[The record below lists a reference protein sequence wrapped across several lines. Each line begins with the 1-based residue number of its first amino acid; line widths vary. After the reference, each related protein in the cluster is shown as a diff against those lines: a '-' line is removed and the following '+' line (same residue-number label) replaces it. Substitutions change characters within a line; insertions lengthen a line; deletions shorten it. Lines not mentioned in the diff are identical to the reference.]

1 VEERKEKREEK
12 QALTASLGTGTK
24 KLYERDK

>member
-1 VEERKEKREEK
+1 VEERRKEREEK
-12 QALTASLGTGTK
+12 QAVSSQLTVTK